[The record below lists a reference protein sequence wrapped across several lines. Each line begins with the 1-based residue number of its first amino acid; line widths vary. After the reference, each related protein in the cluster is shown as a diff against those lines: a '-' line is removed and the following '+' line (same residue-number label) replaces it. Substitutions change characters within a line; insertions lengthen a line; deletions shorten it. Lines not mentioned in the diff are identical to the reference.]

1 MSSESQQPTDV
12 QYKQTCFFSL
22 RVPEVCWA
30 DLCPL
35 LAPLRESRFSQA
47 HFISTPR
54 TGRCWKW
61 VIFGSWTGLR
71 GGRWRKGNR
80 LFHPV
85 GPTEKGSTA
94 REKSLKWGGGGGGAR
109 EIGTNCNH
117 RIRLLHLWKQK
128 RGGGGAHVSI
138 GATRIGLERSE
149 FKYCLHLLD
158 LLWRIFPLLKSR
170 RLQ

>member
-1 MSSESQQPTDV
+1 MPWMSSESQQPTDV

-30 DLCPL
+30 DLCQL

-94 REKSLKWGGGGGGAR
+94 REKSLKWGAVGEELEKLAL
-109 EIGTNCNH
+109 I
-117 RIRLLHLWKQK
+117 
-128 RGGGGAHVSI
+128 
-138 GATRIGLERSE
+138 ATTESDSCISGNRKGVGVGLMCQSE
-149 FKYCLHLLD
+149 QPGLG
-158 LLWRIFPLLKSR
+158 
-170 RLQ
+170 

>member
-1 MSSESQQPTDV
+1 MLEMSNLWVLNGVERWPLEEGQQTVSP
-12 QYKQTCFFSL
+12 SWAN
-22 RVPEVCWA
+22 REREHSSGEV
-30 DLCPL
+30 
-35 LAPLRESRFSQA
+35 
-47 HFISTPR
+47 
-54 TGRCWKW
+54 
-61 VIFGSWTGLR
+61 
-71 GGRWRKGNR
+71 
-80 LFHPV
+80 
-85 GPTEKGSTA
+85 TEV
-94 REKSLKWGGGGGGAR
+94 GGGGGGAR

-158 LLWRIFPLLKSR
+158 LLWRIFPLLRSR